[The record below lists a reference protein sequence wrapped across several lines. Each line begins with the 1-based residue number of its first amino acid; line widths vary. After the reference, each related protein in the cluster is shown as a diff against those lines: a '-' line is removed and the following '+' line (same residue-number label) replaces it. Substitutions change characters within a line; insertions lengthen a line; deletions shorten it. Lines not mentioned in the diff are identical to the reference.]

1 MPTAPKVIYIAGS
14 GRSGSTLLSLLLSQH
29 PQIANFGQIRDVF
42 LARSHNAICSCGE
55 GLEACTI
62 WGPVLDQQP
71 KEARR
76 LGLLPQKAIVN
87 AYLSAFANTGA
98 TVCVDSSK
106 SVDLCRALQAA
117 PEVDLYCL
125 NLIRDPRAVAVS
137 WSKVL
142 GNSDLLRKRCHN
154 WVGRQKRIEQLGA
167 SARAKFLQLRYEDF
181 VRDAVSNV
189 AMIHA
194 WAGVAPD
201 ASTFESPGVARVS
214 WQDQH
219 LFAPANEA
227 VLQARAT
234 SVRIAEATAWKDPE
248 AAHVRALA
256 TEICFPF
263 AKRYGYRLDTSP

>member
-1 MPTAPKVIYIAGS
+1 MPTVPKVIYIAGS

-42 LARSHNAICSCGE
+42 LARSNNAICSCGE
-55 GLEACTI
+55 GLESCTI
-62 WGPVLDQQP
+62 WGTVLDHQP
-71 KEARR
+71 TESRR
-76 LGLLPQKAIVN
+76 LGFLPQQAIVD
-87 AYLSAFANTGA
+87 AYRTAFSNTGA

-117 PEVDLYCL
+117 PDVDLFCL

-137 WSKVL
+137 WAKVL
-142 GNSDLLRKRCHN
+142 RNSDLLRKRCHN

-167 SARAKFLQLRYEDF
+167 STRAKFLQLRYEDF

-189 AMIHA
+189 AMIQT
-194 WAGVAPD
+194 WAGLAPD
-201 ASTFESPGVARVS
+201 VSTFDRPRVACIS

-227 VLQARAT
+227 VLKARAT

-263 AKRYGYRLDTSP
+263 AKRYGYRLEDSP